1 MQMVNQSQGGGGLP
15 TSSKHVLQINPRHP
29 IVVKLHQLRTTNEPL
44 AAKIAAQVHTNACLS
59 AGLVEDG
66 RIMIGDLNVLL
77 DELLTHSLKNY
88 GLKLP
93 ILFIIKCEP
102 GGLIDKSEFKIY
114 PSGHYYAIQK
124 KAWMDASVLTPE
136 NIDLAQSWVEFD
148 AQITL
153 QEMKDC
159 FMLELG
165 INVSKSTLHCE
176 LDKRVFI
183 YKTVHYEPLQMND
196 PSFKDKRVE
205 YVVAFCELMGQ
216 GKIPIWI
223 DETNF
228 NLFTCRTK
236 ARSRRGT
243 RAVVVRGG
251 TQKGKNLHVIGA
263 MSSALR
269 LEYFYGRA
277 ERMEDMEVGM

>member
-1 MQMVNQSQGGGGLP
+1 
-15 TSSKHVLQINPRHP
+15 
-29 IVVKLHQLRTTNEPL
+29 
-44 AAKIAAQVHTNACLS
+44 
-59 AGLVEDG
+59 
-66 RIMIGDLNVLL
+66 
-77 DELLTHSLKNY
+77 
-88 GLKLP
+88 
-93 ILFIIKCEP
+93 
-102 GGLIDKSEFKIY
+102 
-114 PSGHYYAIQK
+114 
-124 KAWMDASVLTPE
+124 
-136 NIDLAQSWVEFD
+136 
-148 AQITL
+148 
-153 QEMKDC
+153 
-159 FMLELG
+159 MLELG